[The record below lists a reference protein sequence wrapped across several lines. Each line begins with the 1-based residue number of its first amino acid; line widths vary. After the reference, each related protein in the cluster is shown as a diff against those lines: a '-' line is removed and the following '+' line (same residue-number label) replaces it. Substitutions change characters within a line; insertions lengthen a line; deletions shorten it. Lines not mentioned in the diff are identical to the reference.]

1 MPQPRTTKH
10 TWAGGLAVHAHKKKL
25 VWNMTSYSPRDTRG
39 SATPSAHRQRVPC
52 AAGLPP
58 TNEARAVGCM
68 GGWVSKHVKVR
79 SLTLLCHRVPHACDV
94 SYVQDGLGVPR
105 KNPCKST
112 ATTSWPPAATC
123 TVFMNTAPTST
134 VSMLL
139 SRPVRPKPAV
149 PHGVERGVLT

>member
-1 MPQPRTTKH
+1 MPQRAPCVLQACRMQPMLEPG
-10 TWAGGLAVHAHKKKL
+10 AEG
-25 VWNMTSYSPRDTRG
+25 
-39 SATPSAHRQRVPC
+39 RVGP
-52 AAGLPP
+52 
-58 TNEARAVGCM
+58 E
-68 GGWVSKHVKVR
+68 VSKCVLAR
-79 SLTLLCHRVPHACDV
+79 PLTLLCHHVPRTCAV

-139 SRPVRPKPAV
+139 SRPVHPKPAV
-149 PHGVERGVLT
+149 PHGVERGVLTQPVCVAVLATDHSPCFHTPFLSNPGPKNVSHQR